1 MYTFVYL
8 FLGLV
13 MHESIFLLLT
23 ANTCLYFWVHMIILW
38 VNEWICAIM
47 LQKWYMWKVICCPY
61 PQCQLDISKVLYHVS
76 YIGNTTNKQCEEK
89 GYELQQQWWGRCS
102 ARGNFPVAAA
112 LPALPVFLAVSH
124 MVIGFSAGLRA
135 VGTSHHT
142 GGLPGRL
149 CYAPPGEGTWQGGV
163 LWAQTMC
170 RLHCLTQE
178 IHYSWSLQIDEKAM
192 CESVSVCVMLRY
204 SLTTLNTFIILI

>member
-124 MVIGFSAGLRA
+124 MVIGFQRRAQSCGNESSHWRPAWEAVLRSTR
-135 VGTSHHT
+135 GRHMTR
-142 GGLPGRL
+142 GGFVSPNNVPSSLFNPGN
-149 CYAPPGEGTWQGGV
+149 
-163 LWAQTMC
+163 
-170 RLHCLTQE
+170 
-178 IHYSWSLQIDEKAM
+178 SLQLEPPNRWEGHVWK
-192 CESVSVCVMLRY
+192 CVCLCMLRY